1 VQKRVLQQLLLL
13 LACTHLPKVASV
25 LIHAQTRKPSI
36 DAGQFVFHAFSHAGH
51 VINSLIYQYNH
62 FCLVSFGFAET
73 SILATNNMFTNEMC
87 LEVLVATIVAW
98 IGLWGL
104 VEELLDPIT
113 DKRLR
118 CLAYSLL
125 LCISL
130 LVAGMQKQVT
140 VCGLL

>member
-1 VQKRVLQQLLLL
+1 
-13 LACTHLPKVASV
+13 
-25 LIHAQTRKPSI
+25 
-36 DAGQFVFHAFSHAGH
+36 
-51 VINSLIYQYNH
+51 
-62 FCLVSFGFAET
+62 
-73 SILATNNMFTNEMC
+73 MFTSGMC

-104 VEELLDPIT
+104 VEELLDPIE

>member
-1 VQKRVLQQLLLL
+1 
-13 LACTHLPKVASV
+13 
-25 LIHAQTRKPSI
+25 
-36 DAGQFVFHAFSHAGH
+36 
-51 VINSLIYQYNH
+51 
-62 FCLVSFGFAET
+62 
-73 SILATNNMFTNEMC
+73 MFTSEMC

>member
-1 VQKRVLQQLLLL
+1 MITG
-13 LACTHLPKVASV
+13 AMCIEV
-25 LIHAQTRKPSI
+25 LI
-36 DAGQFVFHAFSHAGH
+36 
-51 VINSLIYQYNH
+51 
-62 FCLVSFGFAET
+62 
-73 SILATNNMFTNEMC
+73 
-87 LEVLVATIVAW
+87 ATIFAW

-104 VEELLDPIT
+104 VEEALAPIT

-130 LVAGMQKQVT
+130 ISAGVQKQVT

>member
-1 VQKRVLQQLLLL
+1 
-13 LACTHLPKVASV
+13 
-25 LIHAQTRKPSI
+25 
-36 DAGQFVFHAFSHAGH
+36 
-51 VINSLIYQYNH
+51 
-62 FCLVSFGFAET
+62 
-73 SILATNNMFTNEMC
+73 MFTSGMC

-104 VEELLDPIT
+104 VEELLQPIT

-118 CLAYSLL
+118 CFAYCLL

-130 LVAGMQKQVT
+130 LVAAMQKQVT